1 MHVWVILEILSMV
14 LLALSINHTAKYRST
29 AKAAMPFSLRRPP
42 EGARRR
48 FAPQIALLA
57 PSSDGA
63 AAFSILAVPPTPPK
77 RRRPAHT
84 APPFP
89 PRLPTAS
96 APRRLRRR
104 GSGGFLPPLPRS
116 PSPLQFSSDFH
127 KTSLDIFGEY
137 CYNSCTANSC
147 SKDIKERRTAWM
159 NQSIS
164 GSRLNR

>member
-14 LLALSINHTAKYRST
+14 LLVLSINHTAKYRST

-89 PRLPTAS
+89 LACPLRARRADFVGAAAAVFCRRCRAPPPRYSFRQIFTKPHLTF
-96 APRRLRRR
+96 L
-104 GSGGFLPPLPRS
+104 GSIAIIVVLL
-116 PSPLQFSSDFH
+116 
-127 KTSLDIFGEY
+127 TV
-137 CYNSCTANSC
+137 AV
-147 SKDIKERRTAWM
+147 RT
-159 NQSIS
+159 
-164 GSRLNR
+164 